1 MKVLLN
7 SLFITIE
14 NAYAS
19 LDGENVVVKQKDD
32 TLARFPLHILD
43 AIYIFSY
50 SGASPALMGNVLIK
64 ELI

>member
-32 TLARFPLHILD
+32 IRNVQKR
-43 AIYIFSY
+43 SE
-50 SGASPALMGNVLIK
+50 SGIGRETFQHA
-64 ELI
+64 